1 MRPQSA
7 DSSNDTLEE
16 SSSLHIAEL
25 YSELTAA
32 NIMMVDDEP
41 LLMEVLEIL
50 LEEKGYHNF
59 IKIEDSREAISAV
72 AEMRPDVLLLDLNMP
87 NVDGFDILRA
97 VRSNPDTQHM
107 PVIILTSSSD
117 SKSKLQALE
126 LGATDFLAKPV
137 DGSELSLRLRNT
149 LLVKAY
155 QEQLT
160 YYDFLTHL
168 PNRKLFID
176 RLDWLLAKSKRD
188 SNRVAV
194 VKIGLDRFKKINDS
208 LGPALADRVLQE
220 VSERLMATVRESDVV
235 SRLGSYDLWRQLGR
249 VGGDEF
255 SIALTGLDTSSDA
268 QYIAARIHESL
279 TKIIRVEHHELYLTA
294 SIGIAVYPDDGTET
308 DKLIK
313 NAGAATEYAK
323 QQGRGLTQFYSS
335 EINAHSR
342 RRLSMEAAL
351 RKAIEQE
358 EFVLHFQPKIHSL
371 TGEVTDCEA
380 LIRWESPELGLVG
393 PGEFIELAE
402 EADLIMPIGEWV
414 LFEVCRQ
421 QVLWKREGVCDVK
434 VSANVAGVQFG
445 KGSLKHVVKECLDA
459 SGINPEKLNLEITET
474 MLMTNAEGLLSL
486 LHDIRAMGPS
496 FSIDDFGTGYSS
508 LAYLKRFPVEELK
521 IDRSFIVDL
530 PGAVD
535 DQAIVRAI
543 IAMAH
548 TLDLS
553 VVAEGVEEL
562 AQFNFL
568 KQAGCDVIQGYYFSK
583 PLPADEFA
591 AFVGRFPAR

>member
-1 MRPQSA
+1 MTTPDMDENA
-7 DSSNDTLEE
+7 GDSP
-16 SSSLHIAEL
+16 SLHIAEL

-41 LLMEVLEIL
+41 LLMDVLEIL

-59 IKIEDSREAISAV
+59 IKIDESREAISV
-72 AEMRPDVLLLDLNMP
+72 VDEMRPDVLLLDLNMP
-87 NVDGFDILRA
+87 FVDGFDILKA
-97 VRSNPDTQHM
+97 IRSKPETQHM

-117 SKSKLQALE
+117 SASKLKALE

-155 QEQLT
+155 QDQLT

-176 RLDWLLAKSKRD
+176 RLDWALAKAKREAG
-188 SNRVAV
+188 RVAV
-194 VKIGLDRFKKINDS
+194 VKIGLDRFKQINDT
-208 LGPALADRVLQE
+208 LGPALADKVLQE
-220 VSERLMATVRESDVV
+220 VSERLIATVRESDVV
-235 SRLGSYDLWRQLGR
+235 SRLGTYDLWRQLGR

-255 SIALTGLDTSSDA
+255 SIALTGLNTSSDA

-279 TKIIRVEHHELYLTA
+279 AAGFQQEDHELFLTA
-294 SIGIAVYPDDGTET
+294 SIGIAVFPEDGSET

-323 QQGRGLTQFYSS
+323 QQGRGQTQFYSR

-351 RKAIEQE
+351 RKAIERE
-358 EFVLHFQPKIHSL
+358 EFVLHYQPKIRALS
-371 TGEVTDCEA
+371 GEVTDCEA
-380 LIRWESPELGLVG
+380 LIRWQSPELGLVG
-393 PGEFIELAE
+393 PNEFIALAE
-402 EADLIMPIGEWV
+402 DADLILPIGEWV

-421 QVLWKREGVCDVK
+421 QVAWKRQGVCDIK

-445 KGSLKHVVKECLDA
+445 SGSLKHVVRESLDA
-459 SGINPEKLNLEITET
+459 SGINPERLNLEITET
-474 MLMTNAEGLLSL
+474 MLMSNAESLLNL
-486 LHDIRAMGPS
+486 LHDIRALGPT

-508 LAYLKRFPVEELK
+508 LSYLKRFPVEELK
-521 IDRSFIVDL
+521 IDRSFVTDL

-543 IAMAH
+543 VAMAH

-568 KQAGCDVIQGYYFSK
+568 KQAGCDMIQGYYFSK

-591 AFVGRFPAR
+591 AFFARFPAR

>member
-1 MRPQSA
+1 MGAVTP
-7 DSSNDTLEE
+7 DSSEVAREE
-16 SSSLHIAEL
+16 SPSLHIAEL

-41 LLMEVLEIL
+41 LLMDVLEIL

-59 IKIEDSREAISAV
+59 IKIEDSREAISTV
-72 AEMRPDVLLLDLNMP
+72 DEMRPDVLLLDLNMP
-87 NVDGFDILRA
+87 NVSGFDILKS
-97 VRSNPDTQHM
+97 VRSNPETQHM

-188 SNRVAV
+188 SNKVAV
-194 VKIGLDRFKKINDS
+194 VKIGLDRFKQINDS
-208 LGPALADRVLQE
+208 LGPALADSVLKE
-220 VSERLMATVRESDVV
+220 VSERLMSTVRESDVV

-255 SIALTGLDTSSDA
+255 SIALTGLDTSPDA
-268 QYIAARIHESL
+268 QYIAARIHEAL
-279 TKIIRVEHHELYLTA
+279 TRVFVIEHHELYLSA

-342 RRLSMEAAL
+342 RRLSMEVAL

-358 EFVLHFQPKIHSL
+358 EFVLHYQPKIHSL

-393 PGEFIELAE
+393 PGEFIGLAE
-402 EADLIMPIGEWV
+402 EADLIMSIGEWV

-421 QVLWKREGVCDVK
+421 QVAWKRQGVCDVK

-445 KGSLKHVVKECLDA
+445 QGSLKHVVRESLDA
-459 SGINPEKLNLEITET
+459 SGINPERLNLEITET
-474 MLMTNAEGLLSL
+474 MLMTNAESLLTL
-486 LHDIRAMGPS
+486 LHDIRALGPS

-508 LAYLKRFPVEELK
+508 LSYLKRFPVDELK
-521 IDRSFIVDL
+521 IDRSFVMDL

-583 PLPADEFA
+583 PLPADDFA
-591 AFVGRFPAR
+591 SFVARFPAR